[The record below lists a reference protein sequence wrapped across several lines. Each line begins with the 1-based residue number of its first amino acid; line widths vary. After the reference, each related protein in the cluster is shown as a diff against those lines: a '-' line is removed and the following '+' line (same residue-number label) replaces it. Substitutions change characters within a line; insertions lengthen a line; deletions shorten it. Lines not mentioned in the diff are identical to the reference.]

1 LWRLFW
7 SRAAYDNDKTNGK
20 HEPRANGDA
29 GRAGDG
35 KRGMMTM
42 SRIFGA
48 PVSPAAGTARR
59 PDAASG
65 QKRKIGVLLVDDHAL
80 FRQGLRQLL
89 ELEDDIE
96 VIGDAS
102 NGAEALAMVRQ
113 LQPDVVLMDINM
125 PDVDG
130 ITATRNILADR
141 PETSVVILTMY
152 REDDY
157 AFQAVRAGARGYL
170 LKNAGSQDVVR
181 AVRVTSQGASM
192 IDPTLVPSLL
202 REFHRLVNN
211 PTAPKVERLNERE
224 MTLLRM
230 LVDGKSNK
238 EIAAELDL
246 AESTVKNNLS
256 LLFQKLGAR
265 DRTQAAVYALARGL
279 LPKPE

>member
-1 LWRLFW
+1 MLGTHM
-7 SRAAYDNDKTNGK
+7 SA
-20 HEPRANGDA
+20 PR
-29 GRAGDG
+29 
-35 KRGMMTM
+35 
-42 SRIFGA
+42 GA
-48 PVSPAAGTARR
+48 EVSPPTAE
-59 PDAASG
+59 G
-65 QKRKIGVLLVDDHAL
+65 RKIRVLLADDHAL

-102 NGAEALAMVRQ
+102 TGEEAQQMVTELR
-113 LQPDVVLMDINM
+113 PDVVLMDINM

-130 ITATRNILADR
+130 ITATRNILAEY
-141 PETSVVILTMY
+141 PNTSIVILTMY

-192 IDPTLVPSLL
+192 VDPTLVPSLL

-211 PTAPKVERLNERE
+211 PTAPKVERLNDRE

-238 EIAAELDL
+238 EIANELDL

-265 DRTQAAVYALARGL
+265 DRTQAAVYAIARGL

>member
-1 LWRLFW
+1 
-7 SRAAYDNDKTNGK
+7 
-20 HEPRANGDA
+20 
-29 GRAGDG
+29 
-35 KRGMMTM
+35 MMTGTT
-42 SRIFGA
+42 SPPTPFGSSGPA
-48 PVSPAAGTARR
+48 KSPN
-59 PDAASG
+59 SG
-65 QKRKIGVLLVDDHAL
+65 QRFIRVLLVDDHAL

-89 ELEDDIE
+89 EFEDDIK
-96 VIGDAS
+96 VVGDAGS
-102 NGAEALAMVRQ
+102 GQEAQQLARQ
-113 LQPDVVLMDINM
+113 LRPDVILMDINM
-125 PDVDG
+125 PDMDG
-130 ITATRNILADR
+130 ITATRAILAER
-141 PETSVVILTMY
+141 PDISVVILTMY

-170 LKNAGSQDVVR
+170 LKNASAQDVVR

-192 IDPTLVPSLL
+192 VDPTLVPSLL

-211 PTAPKVERLNERE
+211 PTATRMERLSERE

-238 EIAAELDL
+238 EIALELDL

-265 DRTQAAVYALARGL
+265 DRTQAAVYAIARGL

>member
-1 LWRLFW
+1 MLG
-7 SRAAYDNDKTNGK
+7 SHMSA
-20 HEPRANGDA
+20 PR
-29 GRAGDG
+29 
-35 KRGMMTM
+35 
-42 SRIFGA
+42 GA
-48 PVSPAAGTARR
+48 EAGTPNAE
-59 PDAASG
+59 G
-65 QKRKIGVLLVDDHAL
+65 RKIRVLLADDHAL

-102 NGAEALAMVRQ
+102 TGEEAQQMVTELR
-113 LQPDVVLMDINM
+113 PDVVLMDINM

-130 ITATRNILADR
+130 ITATRNILAEY
-141 PETSVVILTMY
+141 PNTSIVILTMY

-192 IDPTLVPSLL
+192 VDPTLVPSLL

-211 PTAPKVERLNERE
+211 PTAPKVERLNDRE

-238 EIAAELDL
+238 EIANELDL

-265 DRTQAAVYALARGL
+265 DRTQAAVYAIARGL

>member
-1 LWRLFW
+1 MLGTHM
-7 SRAAYDNDKTNGK
+7 SA
-20 HEPRANGDA
+20 PRGAEA
-29 GRAGDG
+29 
-35 KRGMMTM
+35 
-42 SRIFGA
+42 GA
-48 PVSPAAGTARR
+48 PTVEG
-59 PDAASG
+59 
-65 QKRKIGVLLVDDHAL
+65 RKIRVLLADDHAL

-102 NGAEALAMVRQ
+102 TGEEAQQMVTELR
-113 LQPDVVLMDINM
+113 PDVVLMDINM

-130 ITATRNILADR
+130 ITATRNILAEY
-141 PETSVVILTMY
+141 PNTSIVILTMY

-192 IDPTLVPSLL
+192 VDPTLVPSLL

-211 PTAPKVERLNERE
+211 PTAPKVERLNDRE

-238 EIAAELDL
+238 EIASELDL

-265 DRTQAAVYALARGL
+265 DRTQAAVYAIARGL

>member
-1 LWRLFW
+1 MLGTHM
-7 SRAAYDNDKTNGK
+7 SA
-20 HEPRANGDA
+20 PR
-29 GRAGDG
+29 
-35 KRGMMTM
+35 
-42 SRIFGA
+42 GA
-48 PVSPAAGTARR
+48 EAGTPTVEA
-59 PDAASG
+59 
-65 QKRKIGVLLVDDHAL
+65 RKIRVLLADDHAL

-102 NGAEALAMVRQ
+102 TGEEAQQMVTELR
-113 LQPDVVLMDINM
+113 PDVVLMDINM

-130 ITATRNILADR
+130 ITATRNILAEY
-141 PETSVVILTMY
+141 PNTSIVILTMY

-192 IDPTLVPSLL
+192 VDPTLVPSLL

-211 PTAPKVERLNERE
+211 PTAPKVERLNDRE

-238 EIAAELDL
+238 EIANELDL

-265 DRTQAAVYALARGL
+265 DRTQAAVYAIARGL

>member
-1 LWRLFW
+1 M
-7 SRAAYDNDKTNGK
+7 T
-20 HEPRANGDA
+20 
-29 GRAGDG
+29 
-35 KRGMMTM
+35 GMMNL
-42 SRIFGA
+42 GA
-48 PVSPAAGTARR
+48 PTRTTAAFKPLPHGEEV
-59 PDAASG
+59 G
-65 QKRKIGVLLVDDHAL
+65 ERKIRVLLADDHAL

-89 ELEDDIE
+89 ELEEDIE
-96 VIGDAS
+96 VVGDAS
-102 NGAEALAMVRQ
+102 DGEQAQLMVRQ
-113 LQPDVVLMDINM
+113 LRPDVVLMDINM
-125 PDVDG
+125 PDGDG
-130 ITATRNILADR
+130 ISATRAILSEYPR
-141 PETSVVILTMY
+141 TSIVILTMY

-211 PTAPKVERLNERE
+211 PGTPKVERLNDRE

-238 EIAAELDL
+238 EIASELDL

-265 DRTQAAVYALARGL
+265 DRTQAAVYAIARGL

>member
-1 LWRLFW
+1 
-7 SRAAYDNDKTNGK
+7 
-20 HEPRANGDA
+20 
-29 GRAGDG
+29 
-35 KRGMMTM
+35 MMTGAT
-42 SRIFGA
+42 SPPTPFGSSGPA
-48 PVSPAAGTARR
+48 RSP
-59 PDAASG
+59 SG
-65 QKRKIGVLLVDDHAL
+65 GQRFIRVLLVDDHAL

-89 ELEDDIE
+89 EFEDDIK
-96 VIGDAS
+96 VVGDAGS
-102 NGAEALAMVRQ
+102 GQEAQQLARQ
-113 LQPDVVLMDINM
+113 LRPDVILMDINM
-125 PDVDG
+125 PDMDG
-130 ITATRNILADR
+130 ITATRAILAER
-141 PETSVVILTMY
+141 PDTSVVILTMY

-170 LKNAGSQDVVR
+170 LKNASAQDVVR

-192 IDPTLVPSLL
+192 VDPTLVPSLL

-211 PTAPKVERLNERE
+211 PTATRMERLSERE

-238 EIAAELDL
+238 EIALELDL

-265 DRTQAAVYALARGL
+265 DRTQAAVYAIARGL

>member
-1 LWRLFW
+1 MLGTHM
-7 SRAAYDNDKTNGK
+7 SA
-20 HEPRANGDA
+20 PR
-29 GRAGDG
+29 
-35 KRGMMTM
+35 
-42 SRIFGA
+42 GA
-48 PVSPAAGTARR
+48 EATPPAVEG
-59 PDAASG
+59 
-65 QKRKIGVLLVDDHAL
+65 RKIRVLLADDHAL

-102 NGAEALAMVRQ
+102 TGEEAQVMVNE
-113 LQPDVVLMDINM
+113 LHPDVVLMDINM

-130 ITATRNILADR
+130 ITATRNILAEH
-141 PETSVVILTMY
+141 PNTSIVILTMY

-192 IDPTLVPSLL
+192 VDPTLVPSLL

-211 PTAPKVERLNERE
+211 PTAPKVERLNDRE

-238 EIAAELDL
+238 EIANELDL

-265 DRTQAAVYALARGL
+265 DRTQAAVYAIARGL

>member
-1 LWRLFW
+1 MLGTHM
-7 SRAAYDNDKTNGK
+7 SA
-20 HEPRANGDA
+20 PRGAEA
-29 GRAGDG
+29 G
-35 KRGMMTM
+35 
-42 SRIFGA
+42 
-48 PVSPAAGTARR
+48 SPTVEG
-59 PDAASG
+59 
-65 QKRKIGVLLVDDHAL
+65 RKIRVLLADDHAL

-102 NGAEALAMVRQ
+102 TGEEAQQMVTELR
-113 LQPDVVLMDINM
+113 PDVVLMDINM

-130 ITATRNILADR
+130 ITATRNILAEY
-141 PETSVVILTMY
+141 PNTSIVILTMY

-192 IDPTLVPSLL
+192 IDPALVPGLR

-211 PTAPKVERLNERE
+211 PTAPKVERLNDRE

-238 EIAAELDL
+238 EIASELDL

-265 DRTQAAVYALARGL
+265 DRTQAAVYAIARGL

>member
-1 LWRLFW
+1 M
-7 SRAAYDNDKTNGK
+7 
-20 HEPRANGDA
+20 P
-29 GRAGDG
+29 
-35 KRGMMTM
+35 
-42 SRIFGA
+42 
-48 PVSPAAGTARR
+48 
-59 PDAASG
+59 
-65 QKRKIGVLLVDDHAL
+65 KIGVLIVDDISDTRENL
-80 FRQGLRQLL
+80 SKLL
-89 ELEDDIE
+89 MFERDIE
-96 VIGDAS
+96 VVGTAGS
-102 NGAEALAMVRQ
+102 GPEALEVARR
-113 LQPDVVLMDINM
+113 LYPDVVLMDINM

-130 ITATRNILADR
+130 ITATRAILSEFPR
-141 PETSVVILTMY
+141 TSVVILTMY

-211 PTAPKVERLNERE
+211 PGTPKVERLHDRE

-238 EIAAELDL
+238 EIASELDL

-265 DRTQAAVYALARGL
+265 DRTQAAVYAIARGL
-279 LPKPE
+279 LPKPSTSRCSTTPTSC

>member
-1 LWRLFW
+1 M
-7 SRAAYDNDKTNGK
+7 AT
-20 HEPRANGDA
+20 A
-29 GRAGDG
+29 GIT
-35 KRGMMTM
+35 GMSLPFMNESAM
-42 SRIFGA
+42 G
-48 PVSPAAGTARR
+48 SPAPSPVA
-59 PDAASG
+59 G
-65 QKRKIGVLLVDDHAL
+65 QKIRVLLADDHAL

-96 VIGDAS
+96 VVGDAS
-102 NGAEALAMVRQ
+102 DGHEAQLLVRQ
-113 LQPDVVLMDINM
+113 LRPDVVLMDINM

-130 ITATRNILADR
+130 ITATRSILSEFPR
-141 PETSVVILTMY
+141 TSVVILTMY

-211 PTAPKVERLNERE
+211 PGTPKVERLNDRE

-238 EIAAELDL
+238 EIANELDL

-265 DRTQAAVYALARGL
+265 DRTQAAVYAIARGL

>member
-1 LWRLFW
+1 V
-7 SRAAYDNDKTNGK
+7 
-20 HEPRANGDA
+20 H
-29 GRAGDG
+29 
-35 KRGMMTM
+35 
-42 SRIFGA
+42 
-48 PVSPAAGTARR
+48 
-59 PDAASG
+59 
-65 QKRKIGVLLVDDHAL
+65 VLLVDDHHL
-80 FRQGLRQLL
+80 FRTGLRALL
-89 ELEDDIE
+89 EEEGFE
-96 VIGDAS
+96 VFDAAS
-102 NGAEALAMVRQ
+102 GPDALRRVHARI
-113 LQPDVVLMDINM
+113 PDVVLMDINM

-130 ITATRNILADR
+130 ITATRAILSEFPR
-141 PETSVVILTMY
+141 TSVVILTMY

-211 PTAPKVERLNERE
+211 PGTPKVERLNERE

-238 EIAAELDL
+238 EIASELDL

-265 DRTQAAVYALARGL
+265 DRTQAAVYAIARGL

>member
-1 LWRLFW
+1 MIG
-7 SRAAYDNDKTNGK
+7 SMRASA
-20 HEPRANGDA
+20 PLRANSAAPTGPVA
-29 GRAGDG
+29 GEG
-35 KRGMMTM
+35 
-42 SRIFGA
+42 
-48 PVSPAAGTARR
+48 
-59 PDAASG
+59 
-65 QKRKIGVLLVDDHAL
+65 RKIRVLLADDHAL

-102 NGAEALAMVRQ
+102 TGGEAHQKVRE
-113 LQPDVVLMDINM
+113 LHPDVVLMDINM
-125 PDVDG
+125 PDMDG
-130 ITATRNILADR
+130 ISATRAILAEY
-141 PETSVVILTMY
+141 PEISIVILTMY

-192 IDPTLVPSLL
+192 VDPTLVPSLL

-211 PTAPKVERLNERE
+211 PSAPKVERLNDRE

-238 EIAAELDL
+238 EIATELDL

-265 DRTQAAVYALARGL
+265 DRTQAAVYAIARGL

>member
-1 LWRLFW
+1 
-7 SRAAYDNDKTNGK
+7 
-20 HEPRANGDA
+20 
-29 GRAGDG
+29 
-35 KRGMMTM
+35 M
-42 SRIFGA
+42 I
-48 PVSPAAGTARR
+48 AGTTS
-59 PDAASG
+59 PPTSFSSTGSG
-65 QKRKIGVLLVDDHAL
+65 PAKAPGGGQRAIRVLLVDDHAL

-89 ELEDDIE
+89 EFEEDIK
-96 VIGDAS
+96 VVGDAAS
-102 NGAEALAMVRQ
+102 GQEAQQLARQ
-113 LQPDVVLMDINM
+113 LRPDVILMDINM
-125 PDVDG
+125 PDMDG
-130 ITATRNILADR
+130 ITATRAILAER
-141 PETSVVILTMY
+141 PDTSVVILTMY

-170 LKNAGSQDVVR
+170 LKNASAQDVVR

-192 IDPTLVPSLL
+192 VDPTLVPSLL

-211 PTAPKVERLNERE
+211 PTATRMERLSERE

-238 EIAAELDL
+238 EIALELDL

-265 DRTQAAVYALARGL
+265 DRTQAAVYAIARGL

>member
-1 LWRLFW
+1 MLGTRTTNP
-7 SRAAYDNDKTNGK
+7 RHADAA
-20 HEPRANGDA
+20 
-29 GRAGDG
+29 
-35 KRGMMTM
+35 
-42 SRIFGA
+42 A
-48 PVSPAAGTARR
+48 PPPSPAAEG
-59 PDAASG
+59 
-65 QKRKIGVLLVDDHAL
+65 RKIRVLLADDHAL

-96 VIGDAS
+96 VVGDAS
-102 NGAEALAMVRQ
+102 TGEEAQLMVRE
-113 LQPDVVLMDINM
+113 LRPDVVLMDINM

-130 ITATRNILADR
+130 ITATRAILAEY
-141 PETSVVILTMY
+141 PNTSIVILTMY

-192 IDPTLVPSLL
+192 VDPTLVPSLL

-211 PTAPKVERLNERE
+211 PTAPKVERLNDRE

-238 EIAAELDL
+238 EIANELDL

-265 DRTQAAVYALARGL
+265 DRTQAAVYAIARGL

>member
-1 LWRLFW
+1 MLGTRTTNA
-7 SRAAYDNDKTNGK
+7 RHADAA
-20 HEPRANGDA
+20 
-29 GRAGDG
+29 
-35 KRGMMTM
+35 
-42 SRIFGA
+42 A
-48 PVSPAAGTARR
+48 PASSPAAEG
-59 PDAASG
+59 
-65 QKRKIGVLLVDDHAL
+65 RKIRVLLADDHAL

-102 NGAEALAMVRQ
+102 TGEEAQQMVTELR
-113 LQPDVVLMDINM
+113 PDVVLMDINM

-130 ITATRNILADR
+130 ITATRAILAEYPR
-141 PETSVVILTMY
+141 TSIVILTMY

-192 IDPTLVPSLL
+192 VDPTLVPSLL

-211 PTAPKVERLNERE
+211 PTAPKVERLNDRE

-238 EIAAELDL
+238 EIASELDL

-265 DRTQAAVYALARGL
+265 DRTQAAVYAIARGL

>member
-1 LWRLFW
+1 MSGMTGMTLPFM
-7 SRAAYDNDKTNGK
+7 NDS
-20 HEPRANGDA
+20 PLANSA
-29 GRAGDG
+29 GAGP
-35 KRGMMTM
+35 T
-42 SRIFGA
+42 
-48 PVSPAAGTARR
+48 P
-59 PDAASG
+59 G
-65 QKRKIGVLLVDDHAL
+65 QKIRVLLADDHAL

-89 ELEDDIE
+89 ELEEDIE
-96 VIGDAS
+96 VVGDAS
-102 NGAEALAMVRQ
+102 DGQEAQEMVRQ
-113 LQPDVVLMDINM
+113 LRPDVVLMDINM

-130 ITATRNILADR
+130 ITATRTILSEFPR
-141 PETSVVILTMY
+141 TSVVILTMY

-211 PTAPKVERLNERE
+211 PGTPKVERLNDRE

-238 EIAAELDL
+238 EIANELDL

-265 DRTQAAVYALARGL
+265 DRTQAAVYAIARGL
-279 LPKPE
+279 LPKPD